1 MKFLPLLPLAF
12 LIGCA
17 TAPTPKYSVLTP
29 EERCTLP
36 ADYTAIS
43 VRLADDIRTAPNP
56 LHFHAD
62 GRVTLCRELTY
73 YAPLEL
79 AISRALN
86 DTFSIRK
93 EGTTQKKPL
102 RILVNTF
109 GVDES
114 SGTPKACV
122 HLEIPAK
129 GLEARAEQPLPE
141 AYTAQDLRNAL
152 GEALLQSTFKLLN
165 NSNAR

>member
-1 MKFLPLLPLAF
+1 MKLLPLLPLAF

-29 EERCTLP
+29 EEHCTLP
-36 ADYTAIS
+36 DDYTRIT
-43 VRLADDIRTAPNP
+43 VRLADDIRSAPNP
-56 LHFHAD
+56 LCFHAD

-79 AISRALN
+79 AINRALN
-86 DTFSIRK
+86 DTFSIQKDGTKRRK
-93 EGTTQKKPL
+93 SLQ
-102 RILVNTF
+102 IVVNTF
-109 GVDES
+109 GVDAC

-122 HLEIPAK
+122 HLEIPEK
-129 GLEARAEQPLPE
+129 GLNARVEQPLP
-141 AYTAQDLRNAL
+141 ATYTAQDLRDAL

-165 NSNAR
+165 SSETN

>member
-1 MKFLPLLPLAF
+1 MKLLPLLPLAF

-29 EERCTLP
+29 EEHCSLP
-36 ADYTAIS
+36 ADYTTLS
-43 VRLADDIRTAPNP
+43 VRLADDIRSAPNP
-56 LHFHAD
+56 LYFHAD

-73 YAPLEL
+73 YAPMEI
-79 AISRALN
+79 AINRALN

-93 EGTTQKKPL
+93 EGMKQKKPL
-102 RILVNTF
+102 RILVQTF
-109 GVDES
+109 GVDAR
-114 SGTPKACV
+114 SGTPKACA

-129 GLEARAEQPLPE
+129 GIDARIEQPLPA
-141 AYTAQDLRNAL
+141 AYTAQNLRDAL

-165 NSNAR
+165 NIEAH